1 MRLRRCPV
9 APLPRAA
16 AMHRKA
22 IRHLKTC
29 DPVMAGIIERIGPY
43 RMQIATQLTPFEA
56 VARSIVYQQLSNK
69 AAATIYGRV
78 EALFDGRPPHAAQL
92 LTLTHDQL
100 RGAGLSKQKAA
111 YLKDLAA
118 RVAVGELPID
128 SLHELEDAEII
139 AQLVRV
145 KGIGHWTAQMFL
157 IFRLGRP
164 DVLPVLDLGIQKAVQ
179 RAYRLRKLPTPE
191 RLLRIGSKWA
201 PYRSVATWY
210 LWRSIDG
217 DAT

>member
-1 MRLRRCPV
+1 V
-9 APLPRAA
+9 
-16 AMHRKA
+16 HRKA

-43 RMQIATQLTPFEA
+43 RMQPSTHLSPFEA

-78 EALFDGRPPHAAQL
+78 ESLFSGSPPEASRL
-92 LTLTHDQL
+92 LTLTDAQL
-100 RGAGLSKQKAA
+100 RAAGLSKQKSA
-111 YLKDLAA
+111 YLRDLAT
-118 RVAVGELPID
+118 RVAGGEVPID
-128 SLHELEDAEII
+128 SLHDLEDGDVI
-139 AQLVRV
+139 AHLTRV
-145 KGIGHWTAQMFL
+145 KGIGRWTAQMFL
-157 IFRLGRP
+157 MFRLGRP
-164 DVLPVLDLGIQKAVQ
+164 DVLPELDLGVQKAVQ

-191 RLLRIGSKWA
+191 RLLKMGAKWA

-210 LWRSIDG
+210 LWRSID